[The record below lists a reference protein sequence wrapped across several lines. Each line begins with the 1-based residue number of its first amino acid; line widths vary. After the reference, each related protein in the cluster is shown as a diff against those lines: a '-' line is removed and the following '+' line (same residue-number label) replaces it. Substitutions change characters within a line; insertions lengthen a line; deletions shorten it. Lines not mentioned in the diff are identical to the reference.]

1 MIEWIKTSIDEL
13 PKEVGNILL
22 FNTLT
27 GLRPEEA
34 QKAIY
39 LIKTKGDEYID
50 KDKGLL
56 LHYYIQLY
64 SSG

>member
-1 MIEWIKTSIDEL
+1 MMEWIKTSISEL
-13 PKEVGNILL
+13 PKEVGHILL

-39 LIKTKGDEYID
+39 LIKTKRDEYVR
-50 KDKGLL
+50 
-56 LHYYIQLY
+56 
-64 SSG
+64 